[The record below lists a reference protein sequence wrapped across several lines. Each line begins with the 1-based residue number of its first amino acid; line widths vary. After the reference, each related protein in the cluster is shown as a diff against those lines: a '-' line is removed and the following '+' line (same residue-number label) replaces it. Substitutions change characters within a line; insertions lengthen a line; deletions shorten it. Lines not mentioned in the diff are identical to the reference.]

1 MKKVS
6 LWPNFPIEFWIALM
20 IGQCRL
26 SLMVLPSVLS
36 LLFVFD
42 LPHPFFP
49 LLPPSL
55 AFLCH
60 FIPPFPLS
68 FAGFMHLTPSSI
80 IPTAWPPPRSSL
92 HPVNSV
98 LMALRPWV
106 NGIYP
111 SHVLRPA
118 YLCPPSLF
126 DFRMPLQNISTASPG
141 LYEIQ

>member
-1 MKKVS
+1 MMKKVS

-20 IGQCRL
+20 IGHCRL
-26 SLMVLPSVLS
+26 SLMVLPLVLS

-42 LPHPFFP
+42 LPHPFIP

-60 FIPPFPLS
+60 FIPPFPFS

-80 IPTAWPPPRSSL
+80 IPAAWPPPRSSL
-92 HPVNSV
+92 HPVDSV

-106 NGIYP
+106 NG
-111 SHVLRPA
+111 SRLSLSSFSLRI
-118 YLCPPSLF
+118 
-126 DFRMPLQNISTASPG
+126 QNAAP
-141 LYEIQ
+141 